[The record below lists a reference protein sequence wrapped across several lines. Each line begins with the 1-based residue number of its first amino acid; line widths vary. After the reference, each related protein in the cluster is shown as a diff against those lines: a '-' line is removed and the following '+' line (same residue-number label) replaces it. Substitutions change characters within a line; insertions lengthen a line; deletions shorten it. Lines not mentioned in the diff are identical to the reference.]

1 MTIDNIVTI
10 NWKDAATAHKIHFI
24 VLVIGA
30 KSFQSSQPTKEN
42 LMSLINTSVQ
52 PFKAQAFHNGKFVE
66 ITDANFKGKWS
77 VVIFMPAA
85 FTFNCPTEIEDAA
98 NSYAEFQKAGA
109 EVYIVTT
116 DTHFSH
122 KVWHETSPAVGKA
135 QFPLVGD
142 PTHQLTRAFDVH
154 IEEAGLALRGTF
166 VINPDGVIKTME
178 VHDNAIARDVAETLR
193 KLKAAQYVAA
203 HPNEVCPAKWKEGA
217 ATLKPS
223 LDLVGKI

>member
-1 MTIDNIVTI
+1 
-10 NWKDAATAHKIHFI
+10 
-24 VLVIGA
+24 
-30 KSFQSSQPTKEN
+30 
-42 LMSLINTSVQ
+42 MSLINTVVQ
-52 PFKAQAFHNGKFVE
+52 PFKVQAFHNGKFVE
-66 ITDANFKGKWS
+66 ITEANLKGKWS

-98 NSYAEFQKAGA
+98 DNYAEFQKAGA

-135 QFPLVGD
+135 RFPLVGD

-154 IEEAGLALRGTF
+154 IDAAGLALRGTF

-178 VHDNAIARDVAETLR
+178 VHDNAIARDVSETLR

-203 HPNEVCPAKWKEGA
+203 HPNEVCPAKWQEGA
-217 ATLKPS
+217 TTLKPS

>member
-1 MTIDNIVTI
+1 
-10 NWKDAATAHKIHFI
+10 
-24 VLVIGA
+24 
-30 KSFQSSQPTKEN
+30 
-42 LMSLINTSVQ
+42 MSLINTQVK
-52 PFKAQAFHNGKFVE
+52 PFKTQAFHNGKFIEV
-66 ITDANFKGKWS
+66 TDATLKGKWS

-85 FTFNCPTEIEDAA
+85 FTFNCPTEVEDAA
-98 NSYAEFQKAGA
+98 NNYAEFQKAGA

-154 IEEAGLALRGTF
+154 IDEEGLALRGTF
-166 VINPDGVIKTME
+166 IMNPDGVIKTLE
-178 VHDNAIARDVAETLR
+178 IHDNAIARDVSETLR
-193 KLKAAQYVAA
+193 KLKAAQFVAS
-203 HPNEVCPAKWKEGA
+203 HPGEVCPAKWHEGEKSI
-217 ATLKPS
+217 KPS